1 MVMEGKKILN
11 AVTGALETGLLLALL
26 LISSGELKAQH
37 RHIHLH
43 GHLVQ
48 HGKASFYA
56 NSFNGQ
62 ETSNGDVFTNKGMTA
77 ASNTL
82 PLGTVVKVT
91 NLNNHKWVVVVV
103 NDRMSPA
110 NHRLI
115 DLTRSAA
122 RKLSMVQHGV
132 TKVRVQVIPRYFY
145 RFFDVSPEEMVAY
158 GQGKRSD
165 AY

>member
-1 MVMEGKKILN
+1 MEGKKVRY
-11 AVTGALETGLLLALL
+11 AAASGLSTVLLAALL
-26 LISSGELKAQH
+26 LTSPGTLRAQH

-48 HGKASFYA
+48 HGKASYYA

-91 NLNNHKWVVVVV
+91 NLKNHKWVVVTI
-103 NDRMSPA
+103 NDRMSPD

-115 DLTRSAA
+115 DLTRGAA

-145 RFFDVSPEEMVAY
+145 RFFDVSPDEMVAY
-158 GQGKRSD
+158 GQGKPSD
-165 AY
+165 PY